1 MADRGSGCMGQAR
14 PNLSNQAYRPDAEPP
29 AAGPG
34 QTGGTP
40 LPGGPTARLCYF
52 LPPTARPFG
61 GTSFRESPTPAA
73 ATNDADP
80 DDADRARWPPFGR
93 RLTGLMAPA
102 DIRIWYIACFSLRL
116 CLGETLA
123 NFKILPVFP
132 WTAAEAPPREPWQEK
147 WALTY
152 LSKNFR
158 QGPGFCLRFP

>member
-61 GTSFRESPTPAA
+61 GTSYQGRSHPCGGDERRGPRRRRPGPM
-73 ATNDADP
+73 ATLWASSYRP
-80 DDADRARWPPFGR
+80 DGPSRYPYMVYRV
-93 RLTGLMAPA
+93 L
-102 DIRIWYIACFSLRL
+102 
-116 CLGETLA
+116 
-123 NFKILPVFP
+123 FP
-132 WTAAEAPPREPWQEK
+132 
-147 WALTY
+147 
-152 LSKNFR
+152 
-158 QGPGFCLRFP
+158 